1 MGATF
6 ISGAVLGFCAL
17 LMFGIGIS
25 QIKSKKPVGFYSGV
39 NPPDE
44 KEISDVNTWN
54 KKHGAMWILYG
65 MCIVLAWV
73 CGLIIGNSLLLLI
86 PYLICLLLP
95 IPFMALYHHKLVKK
109 YYIKWNAVYRGEKR
123 K

>member
-1 MGATF
+1 MGASAL
-6 ISGAVLGFCAL
+6 SGVIFGFCAL

-25 QIKSKKPVGFYSGV
+25 QIKSRKPVGFYSGE

-44 KEISDVNTWN
+44 KELSDVNAWN
-54 KKHGAMWILYG
+54 KKHGVMWILYG
-65 MCIVLAWV
+65 LCIVFAWV

-95 IPFMALYHHKLVKK
+95 IPFMVRYHHKLIKK
-109 YYIKWNAVYRGEKR
+109 YYIKQNAVYRGEK
-123 K
+123 KK